1 MIVKNNIIEKIF
13 HWSTDNKKVNLISKI
28 VCVLLAIAAIIRWM
42 IFFFGKAIE
51 PTKSWR
57 FNAYFVIITVALLFP
72 IGYMLY
78 YIVKNKQFKYDGLFL
93 VLSICGCIVFQ
104 LAMPPLSG
112 PDENAHFYSAYDA
125 GNVFLGLS
133 KNWDDSVI
141 EMRKTDAQFWEYDVN
156 FPAVYEMIA
165 DGQWFR
171 ANEDQATLFDADMP
185 HIDWFR
191 YITSG
196 LGLALARLLNL
207 GFVGLFFMGRFFN
220 SIFFILCGFFAIKIS
235 PYGKAQIC
243 SLALVPLI
251 MELASCYSYDING
264 IAASILLAAIILRM
278 GETEANVS
286 VIDLIAFGGC
296 MIFIVPNKAV
306 YVTFALML
314 FMVPFKKYK
323 EIVLKKNVFN
333 AIALVICL
341 IAAYL
346 IYKYFFFDILRGAY
360 WKVTTLYSGHLV
372 EQDGAGVAYDWWY
385 IKDNP
390 GVVLHLVASTFYH
403 HGWADFLRM
412 WGENPMH
419 HRILMHVPKLI
430 VVLSIICSF
439 AMLVFNREGGGI
451 KRWKHIVWIVIS
463 VLTLIVIVLGCLV
476 RFTMIGGARVEIS
489 ARYYL
494 PIFIIG
500 MIVTGSKAKENPWT
514 LKLLL
519 CQYLCLIPYLTYIM
533 KFLVGKF

>member
-1 MIVKNNIIEKIF
+1 MNKYRFF
-13 HWSTDNKKVNLISKI
+13 HWSNDNKKANLITTAACGILS
-28 VCVLLAIAAIIRWM
+28 IAAVIRWL

-51 PTKSWR
+51 PAKSWR
-57 FNAYFVIITVALLFP
+57 FNSYFIIITVALLFP
-72 IGYMLY
+72 IGYMMY
-78 YIVKNKQFKYDGLFL
+78 HIVKQKQFRYDRLFL
-93 VLSICGCIVFQ
+93 VLSICGCLVFQ

-125 GNVFLGLS
+125 GNVFLGIS
-133 KNWDDSVI
+133 KNSDDSII
-141 EMRKTDAQFWEYDVN
+141 EMRKTDAQFWDYDVN
-156 FPAVYEMIA
+156 FPAVYEMLA
-165 DGQWFR
+165 DGQFFH
-171 ANEDQATLFDADMP
+171 ANEDQATLFDSDMP

-220 SIFFILCGFFAIKIS
+220 SIFFILCGYFAIKLT

-243 SLALVPLI
+243 SLAIVPLI
-251 MELASCYSYDING
+251 LELASCYSYDING
-264 IAASILLAAIILRM
+264 IAASVLLAAIILRM
-278 GETEANVS
+278 GEKEANVS
-286 VIDLIAFGGC
+286 VLDLIAFVGC
-296 MIFIVPNKAV
+296 LIFIVPNKAV
-306 YVTFALML
+306 YVTFVLML
-314 FMVPFKKYK
+314 LMVPFKKYR
-323 EIVLKKNVFN
+323 EIVLKKNIFN
-333 AIALVICL
+333 ALALVACVV
-341 IAAYL
+341 AAFL
-346 IYKYFFFDILRGAY
+346 IYKYFFYEILLGAY
-360 WKVTTLYSGHLV
+360 WKVTTLYAGHLV

-385 IKDNP
+385 IKANP
-390 GVVLHLVASTFYH
+390 GVVLHLVASTFLH
-403 HGWADFLRM
+403 HGWDDFLKM

-419 HRILMHVPKLI
+419 HRILMHVPKFI
-430 VVLSIICSF
+430 VILSIIPAF
-439 AMLVFNREGGGI
+439 MLLVFNRNGESV
-451 KRWKHIVWIVIS
+451 KRWKFIIWLVIS
-463 VLTLIVIVLGCLV
+463 ALTLGVIVVGCLV

-500 MIVTGSKAKENPWT
+500 MVVAGSKAKENQWA